1 MLNALLM
8 LLAMMTFGKIIGK
21 VTFSIAGLHLNYNDQ
36 TI

>member
-21 VTFSIAGLHLNYNDQ
+21 VTFGVLQNCI
-36 TI
+36 